1 MSHCALP
8 AISSKKKS
16 TSIMRIRYSNA
27 LLWRGLEDSPK
38 LQNFDVVDGIV
49 AAADKKT
56 DAELTVDL
64 NSAFVM
70 PAFRDGHCHPLFAG
84 REHTGPDVT
93 NAASLIEIQSIIAGY
108 AEQHPEV
115 IWIDGAAYDRSID
128 AKFHRSELDAVVSDR
143 PVVLHGADHHT
154 LWVNTKA
161 LELAG
166 LLESIPTVS
175 AGSVDVDSAGSPTGV
190 LREWEAMQLVMSR
203 IPALTMEQ
211 ELDSLEW
218 AHDRL
223 LKDGVVEVQDA
234 WIDPGM
240 TEVYLESARRNRL
253 KVTTNLAFRADPA
266 SWLNDFEYFDRMR
279 DEVNA
284 LAHPALSA
292 NAIKFF
298 VDGVLGSS
306 TASVVESYVDGPA
319 AYTHGEQVWAY
330 QELLEAATSATA
342 RGYQLHMH
350 AIGDAAVRTA
360 LDVVEAVKPAIPAV
374 IAHSELVADADLPRF
389 AELNVTANLQPLWA
403 REDGQLLTCVPQ
415 VGRQRLDKMYRMRDL
430 LTAGTRLAFGSD
442 WPVSSPDALLGVATA
457 VNRSLPGGPS
467 WTKHQAVTVA
477 EALISYTSAVV
488 EQLAHTQRKGTLNE
502 GQPAEFVVLSG
513 NPFTLPE
520 RELFEL
526 KVVSVSTRKI
536 PLTKFVS

>member
-1 MSHCALP
+1 
-8 AISSKKKS
+8 
-16 TSIMRIRYSNA
+16 MRVRYSNA
-27 LLWRGLEDSPK
+27 LLWRGLDDSPV
-38 LQNFDVVDGIV
+38 LQTFDVVDGII
-49 AAADKKT
+49 AAFDESAIAD
-56 DAELTVDL
+56 LTLDL
-64 NSAFVM
+64 HSAFVM

-93 NAASLIEIQSIIAGY
+93 DASNLADIQAIILAY
-108 AEQHPEV
+108 ANQHPEV
-115 IWIDGAAYDRSID
+115 AWIDGAAYDRSIN

-166 LLESIPTVS
+166 LLENIPSVS
-175 AGSVDVDSAGSPTGV
+175 AGSVDVDSSGSPTGV

-203 IPALTMEQ
+203 IPPLTMEQ
-211 ELDSLEW
+211 ELECLEW

-223 LKDGVVEVQDA
+223 LKYGVVEVQDA

-306 TASVVESYVDGPA
+306 TASVVDPYVDGPA
-319 AYTHGEQVWAY
+319 AHTHGEQVWVY
-330 QELLEAATSATA
+330 EELIEAAKSASE

-360 LDVVEAVKPAIPAV
+360 LDVVAAVKPVIPAV

-389 AELNVTANLQPLWA
+389 AALNVTANLQPLWA

-415 VGRQRLDKMYRMRDL
+415 VGRKRLDTMYRMRDL
-430 LTAGTRLAFGSD
+430 LAAGTRLSFGSD
-442 WPVSSPDALLGVATA
+442 WPVSSSDALLGVATA

-467 WTKHQAVTVA
+467 WTKHQAVTVR
-477 EALISYTSAVV
+477 EALTAYTSSVLK
-488 EQLAHTQRKGTLNE
+488 QLADSKNNGTLTN

-526 KVVSVSTRKI
+526 KVVSVTTR
-536 PLTKFVS
+536 TN